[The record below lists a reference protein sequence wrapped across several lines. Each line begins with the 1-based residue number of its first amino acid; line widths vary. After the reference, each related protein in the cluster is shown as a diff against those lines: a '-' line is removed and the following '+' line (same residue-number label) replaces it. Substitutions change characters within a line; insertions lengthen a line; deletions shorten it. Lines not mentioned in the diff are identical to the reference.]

1 MPIAK
6 LGAYTI
12 HYRNGEEY
20 HRLKQEIFTRDTYY
34 FETSTAAPVIIDAGA
49 HIGLASLY
57 FKKLYPL
64 ARITA
69 IEPLPQNLTLLEQNL
84 WENHLDDVNIIAGA
98 LAAQAGYE
106 SLYFDASKDEWFST
120 ASFSR
125 GAWTGTQRSDQLSVE
140 TFPLSQFLTE
150 KVTVL
155 KLDIEGAEQ
164 AVLTAA
170 GHSIRNVHHL
180 FIEFHPVA
188 HQSLTALLE
197 LLAEH
202 HFKITL
208 WKDGQEVPPSATK
221 GLVMIEAVNQ
231 DNPR

>member
-6 LGAYTI
+6 LGAYTL
-12 HYRNGEEY
+12 HYRNSEEY

-84 WENHLDDVNIIAGA
+84 WENHLDEVDVVAGA
-98 LAAQAGYE
+98 LATHAGHE
-106 SLYFDASKDEWFST
+106 PLYFDASNDEWFST
-120 ASFSR
+120 AGFSR
-125 GAWTGTQRSDQLSVE
+125 GAWTGTQQSRHISVQ
-140 TFPLSQFLTE
+140 TFPLSQFLTD
-150 KVTVL
+150 KVTAL
-155 KLDIEGAEQ
+155 KLDIEGAEL
-164 AVLTAA
+164 AVLTEA
-170 GHSIRNVHHL
+170 GQRLRNTEHL
-180 FIEFHPVA
+180 FIEFHPGA
-188 HQSLTALLE
+188 HQTLDAVLALLSE
-197 LLAEH
+197 QQFA
-202 HFKITL
+202 TTV
-208 WKDGQEVPPSATK
+208 WKHGQEIRPSAAQ

-231 DNPR
+231 DNPK